1 MNPLFSSTN
10 KSYRLQLD
18 RSYKEIFWTRH
29 NTNFFW
35 KPLLTRIHCFFTFS
49 HAEKQFLFVRMEVL
63 LTVLLICCILKARNC
78 KNIHRNTYSTNRDI
92 YCKTIVAFSECFF
105 KQLQNGQKSYLLEY
119 LHILFCDFY
128 TICYNVLSV
137 YNLVQIICCYVYRN
151 IKNSPYCIIDHHSLP
166 KGSEICNKDN
176 YWIPRRAKIN
186 ILHEQ
191 FDILLVS

>member
-1 MNPLFSSTN
+1 MNPRFSSKN

-35 KPLLTRIHCFFTFS
+35 KPLLTRIHCLFTFS

-63 LTVLLICCILKARNC
+63 LTVLLICCILKARKC
-78 KNIHRNTYSTNRDI
+78 KNRNRNTHSTNRDI

-119 LHILFCDFY
+119 
-128 TICYNVLSV
+128 NVLSV

-151 IKNSPYCIIDHHSLP
+151 IKNSPYCIINHHGLP
-166 KGSEICNKDN
+166 
-176 YWIPRRAKIN
+176 
-186 ILHEQ
+186 
-191 FDILLVS
+191 